1 MKQRK
6 SAEIAVL
13 VTLHLAGV
21 AMWYYYTR
29 PPAEAA
35 HASTVSNYKP
45 MKVEN
50 PQIHWERLAE
60 AQNTEYKPSPRDIFS
75 RDLPPPPP
83 KPRSEEHTSE
93 LQSHSDLVCRLL
105 LEKKNK

>member
-13 VTLHLAGV
+13 VTLLLAGV

-75 RDLPPPPP
+75 RDL
-83 KPRSEEHTSE
+83 RSEEHTSE
-93 LQSHSDLVCRLL
+93 LQSRGHLVCRLL
-105 LEKKNK
+105 L